1 MHVCTGASR
10 AGSGREL
17 QVLTSMQRP
26 GGGCRKWD
34 SDPLALEGW
43 MSYCLSPHLLLQGSG
58 GTAGAPGE
66 RGRTGPL
73 GRKVCRDKGNAC
85 FWRPSRPSPNTL
97 SRLPHLSVCPAAWCA
112 HPSPLWSL
120 PPAAPADS
128 GWAGGS
134 PSPPRGCAWALSS
147 GLVCIRVARTPA
159 TTGLPHLSPGL

>member
-1 MHVCTGASR
+1 MGA
-10 AGSGREL
+10 AGSGIRTLWLWRGGCLTASLPTSCSREAGEL
-17 QVLTSMQRP
+17 QVL
-26 GGGCRKWD
+26 
-34 SDPLALEGW
+34 LENAAELGPW
-43 MSYCLSPHLLLQGSG
+43 EERFVGTRATRVSG
-58 GTAGAPGE
+58 GQAAP
-66 RGRTGPL
+66 P
-73 GRKVCRDKGNAC
+73 
-85 FWRPSRPSPNTL
+85 PNTL